1 MAAYGEYIDVRIRA
15 FKDLKHDLVRVQTE
29 SNRRSDGLGAGCK
42 LFVSVQGTAD
52 GSAKA
57 RRLRHLA
64 VDKGLL
70 REVKAVQRILDSLIR
85 CRVSH
90 SA

>member
-1 MAAYGEYIDVRIRA
+1 MISSESRPSPIGAATVLAQAVSSITSSEEYTLT
-15 FKDLKHDLVRVQTE
+15 F
-29 SNRRSDGLGAGCK
+29 
-42 LFVSVQGTAD
+42 
-52 GSAKA
+52 SAKA

-85 CRVSH
+85 CRVGRPSRARCIGLMG
-90 SA
+90 SFMTTT